1 MLMEEGR
8 RQAYLAA
15 LGIPV
20 WSARADL
27 PGAMAD
33 IGIEY
38 VPFIDDTPEPV
49 ESSAAFAPEPPPA
62 RHEVRESA
70 PPHVVQ
76 ANKAPGAPAA
86 SAPQPSVAP
95 PVSAPA
101 ATVAAARTPAPQA
114 PATAGPG
121 VEFPVFQFWFKALP
135 QGWQLLIAMGD
146 LPDLSGR
153 EHALL
158 AQIEQVLG
166 GEGQQAPLA
175 FRWPLNNN
183 PAIPRDA
190 QAARESV
197 GAFLGRQRRA
207 GERVLLLGQD
217 LQPYVQAALGDSL
230 VVADRL
236 DQLLAEPL
244 RKRALWQALAG
255 RLA

>member
-1 MLMEEGR
+1 MEEGR

-38 VPFIDDTPEPV
+38 VPFTDDALEPE

-62 RHEVRESA
+62 PHEVREA
-70 PPHVVQ
+70 VPPQVAQLRVTSTV
-76 ANKAPGAPAA
+76 PA

-255 RLA
+255 QLA